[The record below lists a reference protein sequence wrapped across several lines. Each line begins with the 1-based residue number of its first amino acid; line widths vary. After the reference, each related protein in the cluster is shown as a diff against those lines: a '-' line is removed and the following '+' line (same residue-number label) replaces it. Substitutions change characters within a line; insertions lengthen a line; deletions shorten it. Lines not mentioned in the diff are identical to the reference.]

1 MSELTVIRPGIVSLH
16 FGVIVA
22 GAPGSYTNQAS
33 ATASGDFTVA
43 PTGATA
49 LVTVQAG
56 GTRLLRYARTASSY
70 LSQGDRRLHFG
81 LGSAPAID
89 RVVVRWPGRRGFTE
103 EFVSV
108 PADHFVTLEQGKGK
122 RLP

>member
-1 MSELTVIRPGIVSLH
+1 M
-16 FGVIVA
+16 
-22 GAPGSYTNQAS
+22 
-33 ATASGDFTVA
+33 
-43 PTGATA
+43 
-49 LVTVQAG
+49 QAG

-122 RLP
+122 GKRLP